1 MDTMENA
8 LDRLL
13 DTLGAVERQAVIGA
27 LSRML
32 DASYNEGYDEGQIEG
47 YSRGFEDGRD

>member
-1 MDTMENA
+1 MNTMENA

-13 DTLGAVERQAVIGA
+13 DTLGAVERQAVVGA
-27 LSRML
+27 LARML
-32 DASYNEGYDEGQIEG
+32 EESYNEGYDEGNLEG